1 MREPLTL
8 VAPMPPNL
16 GNSRM
21 HWRVRHKA
29 KHDYWDTLDALYLLH
44 KMPWPD
50 AAPPEK
56 ARIRVRMHLGA
67 QMDHDNA
74 MARLKFLI
82 DWLVMSHYIV
92 DDSPKALE
100 WEGFP
105 EQVIKRDGN
114 YRVEI
119 TLTPLAA

>member
-1 MREPLTL
+1 MPRPLTL
-8 VAPMPPNL
+8 TLPMPPNL
-16 GNSRM
+16 GNARM

-29 KHDYWDTLDALYLLH
+29 KHDYWERLELLYQAR
-44 KMPWPD
+44 KVPWPE
-50 AAPPEK
+50 AVPPEK
-56 ARIRVRMHLGA
+56 ASIKVRMFLGA

-100 WEGFP
+100 WESFP
-105 EQVIKRDGN
+105 EQIIKRDGN
-114 YRVEI
+114 YRVEV